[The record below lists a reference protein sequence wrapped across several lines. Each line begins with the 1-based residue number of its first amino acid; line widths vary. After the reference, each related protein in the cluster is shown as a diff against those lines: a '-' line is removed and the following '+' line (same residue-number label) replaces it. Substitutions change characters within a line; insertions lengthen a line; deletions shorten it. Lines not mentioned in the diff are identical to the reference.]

1 MKRYALL
8 GRKLGHS
15 FSRAWF
21 NSLFERLGQNDH
33 EYINMEADDL
43 GLLRQRV
50 RAEGLSGFNVTIPYK
65 SEIMAMLDDIDP
77 AAEKIGA
84 VNTVAVSSGG
94 RWKGYNTDAPAFRE
108 TLLPRLKPW
117 HTAALVLGSGGAAR
131 AVSYVLNELGL
142 DYRIVSRQ
150 GIRSDSLSYTHLTM
164 LDVRN
169 AGLIVNA
176 SPAGT
181 FPNVEEQPDIPYEGV
196 DKYHLLYDLVYNP
209 PITRFMKSGMLYGA
223 DVMNGYA
230 MLVRQAELAWT
241 IWKKEG

>member
-1 MKRYALL
+1 MKRFALL

-21 NSLFERLGQNDH
+21 SSLFDRLGLNSH
-33 EYINMEADDL
+33 EYINIETEDL
-43 GLLRQRV
+43 GALRQRV
-50 RAEGLSGFNVTIPYK
+50 KQEDLSGFNVTIPYK
-65 SEIMAMLDDIDP
+65 SEIIPLLDDIDP

-84 VNTVAVSSGG
+84 VNTVAVLSHGK
-94 RWKGYNTDAPAFRE
+94 WIGYNTDAPAFRE

-117 HTAALVLGSGGAAR
+117 HTSALVLGSGGASR
-131 AVSYVLNELGL
+131 AVTYILNEIGL

-150 GIRSDSLSYTHLTM
+150 PKQKDCLSYGLLTM

-169 AGLIVNA
+169 AGVIVNA

-181 FPNVEEQPDIPYEGV
+181 FPAVDEQPDIPYEGV

-230 MLVRQAELAWT
+230 MLVRQAELAWS
-241 IWKKEG
+241 IWNKQG

>member
-21 NSLFERLGQNDH
+21 SSLFERLGLNDH
-33 EYINMEADDL
+33 EYINIETEELVA
-43 GLLRQRV
+43 LRRQV
-50 RAEGLSGFNVTIPYK
+50 NEEGLSGFNVTIPYK
-65 SEIMAMLDDIDP
+65 SEIIPLLDDIDP

-84 VNTVAVSSGG
+84 VNTVAVLSGG

-108 TLLPRLKPW
+108 TLTPRLKPW
-117 HTAALVLGSGGAAR
+117 HTAALVLGSGGASK
-131 AVSYVLNELGL
+131 AVTYVLNELGL
-142 DYRIVSRQ
+142 EYRIVSRQ
-150 GIRSDSLSYTHLTM
+150 PAKAEVLSYAQLTM

-169 AGLIVNA
+169 AGVIINA
-176 SPAGT
+176 SPVGT
-181 FPNVEEQPDIPYEGV
+181 FPHVDEQPDIPYEGV

-209 PITRFMKSGMLYGA
+209 PVTRFMKSGMLYGA

-241 IWKKEG
+241 IWNTEG